1 MQLIDWRAK
10 LVMVF
15 LGRFQHKRLTQCLKR
30 VHDRDQP
37 DLDELSRMACRIL
50 FAKENEKA
58 LARVRSESYGTVT
71 FTDPQTG
78 KRYDFNIGDYH
89 R

>member
-10 LVMVF
+10 MVMVF
-15 LGRFQHKRLTQCLKR
+15 LGRFQHGRLMHCLKR

-37 DLDELSRMACRIL
+37 DLAELSRLACRIL
-50 FAKENEKA
+50 FAKENEQS
-58 LARVRSESYGTVT
+58 LSRVRNQSYGKAI
-71 FTDPQTG
+71 FIDPGTG
-78 KRYDFNIGDYH
+78 KKYVFHIGDFH

>member
-15 LGRFQHKRLTQCLKR
+15 LSRFQHERLMHCLKR

-37 DLDELSRMACRIL
+37 DLDELSRLACRIL

-58 LARVRSESYGTVT
+58 LSRVRSRSYGKAV
-71 FTDPQTG
+71 FTDPETG
-78 KRYDFNIGDYH
+78 KKYIFNIGDF
-89 R
+89 RR